1 MMSKVYEITF
11 VPVGGLILKYT
22 VDADNEDDAY
32 DEAKQELRF
41 SVGYDQ
47 AKHDWECDNIVEVSD
62 V

>member
-1 MMSKVYEITF
+1 MSKVYEITF
-11 VPVGGLILKYT
+11 VPVGGLILKYI

-32 DEAKQELRF
+32 DEAKKELRF